1 MHKTKLAAL
10 MMLLAA
16 LAAWTGTGSAAS
28 TTRSCGWA
36 VVVSGSQANVLFP
49 DAAATYWGANEPIPP
64 GGYVEIHGQFP
75 HARYMSLATYTSQY
89 QSIDGLHDSQIVPDP
104 GSTNPFVAGGDR
116 TASSRDYTVRIVQ
129 GQAPASGRPP
139 NTIYT
144 TSADGSKSGNGATQ
158 RILLRIYE
166 GDQGQGNEGGVPL
179 PDITLVTSGGQ
190 RTTLPECPDAS
201 VPNTGY
207 TETLANAGTGDPSPL
222 PQLGLGGVNPPVWHK
237 FTNFASGVVTAST
250 DNEVTGSEGATVTQQ
265 TDQALPEGGFAD
277 NPDNKYMTTYFSQDY
292 GQVLAFR
299 AKAPTFPATYDG
311 EPVMGTGQLRY
322 WSFCTNGQM
331 TAYYACRQDDQI
343 PTDASGYYT
352 VVVSTAAARPKNA
365 SERCGVAWLPAGAFP
380 QSILILRNMLPDP
393 SFEQAIQN
401 ARPGTEEQTLGEYYP
416 HGTYYRTTADFE
428 RLGCPAGVG

>member
-1 MHKTKLAAL
+1 MV
-10 MMLLAA
+10 
-16 LAAWTGTGSAAS
+16 GGAS
-28 TTRSCGWA
+28 ETNA
-36 VVVSGSQANVLFP
+36 MFP
-49 DAAATYWGANEPIPP
+49 DAAATYWVANEPIPP
-64 GGYVEIHGQFP
+64 GGYIEVHGEFP
-75 HARYMSLATYTSQY
+75 HARYTAIDTTTPQL
-89 QSIDGLHDSQIVPDP
+89 QSIDGLNDTAIVPDP
-104 GSTNPFVAGGDR
+104 GSTNPFVAGADR
-116 TASSRDYTVRIVQ
+116 TAIARSYTVRIVK
-129 GQAPASGRPP
+129 GQAPSSGRPA

-144 TSADGSKSGNGATQ
+144 TSADGSKSGGQVSQ
-158 RILLRIYE
+158 RFSLRIYE
-166 GDQGQGNEGGVPL
+166 GDEGLGPEGGVPL
-179 PDITLVTSGGQ
+179 PDITQVTSDGT
-190 RTTLPECPDAS
+190 RTQIPACPDQTA
-201 VPNTGY
+201 PNSGA
-207 TETLANAGTGDPSPL
+207 TETVADSGTGDSVP
-222 PQLGLGGVNPPVWHK
+222 VNTSIRATDPPVWHK
-237 FTNFASGVVTAST
+237 FVSTADSL
-250 DNEVTGSEGATVTQQ
+250 TGGSPLAAGTA
-265 TDQALPEGGFAD
+265 EGGFGD
-277 NPDNKYMTTYFSQDY
+277 NPDNKYVYTYFSQGF
-292 GQVLAFR
+292 GQVLVFR